1 MVMLTRS
8 NKNRTNAKERGIL
21 RLLSAPARYIK
32 CIVKSIY
39 KNLVKKEPKKTDNEE
54 YNEEKLKKKSIDEL
68 KEIAK
73 LRRIINSG
81 KLKKEGLI
89 TSILKSESSNA
100 ERNYMERF
108 NINTNVDNNN
118 DDDGDDDTYDDKIRD
133 KISDIKMILSRLEN
147 TITINGRKEI

>member
-1 MVMLTRS
+1 M
-8 NKNRTNAKERGIL
+8 
-21 RLLSAPARYIK
+21 
-32 CIVKSIY
+32 
-39 KNLVKKEPKKTDNEE
+39 
-54 YNEEKLKKKSIDEL
+54 
-68 KEIAK
+68 
-73 LRRIINSG
+73 RRIINSG

-100 ERNYMERF
+100 ERNYMKRF

-118 DDDGDDDTYDDKIRD
+118 DDDGDDDDTYDDKIRD